1 MKFDDF
7 SIGDTF
13 NTKSYQL
20 SEDEII
26 KFARE
31 FDPQYMHI
39 DKNKASEG
47 RFNGIIASGMHTM
60 SLSFK
65 LWVETGKYG
74 EEVVAG
80 TQMNHVKFSKPVYRN
95 DTLRVVAEVTHKHS
109 IKKENGLLTVLLTT
123 FNQHDII
130 VFKAELTALVSN

>member
-20 SEDEII
+20 SEEEII
-26 KFARE
+26 KFAHE

-80 TQMNHVKFSKPVYRN
+80 TQMNHVKFSKPVYPN
-95 DTLRVVAEVTHKHS
+95 DTLRVVAKVTHKHS

-123 FNQHDII
+123 FNQHDTI
-130 VFKAELTALVSN
+130 VFKAELTVLVSN

>member
-20 SEDEII
+20 SEEEII

-39 DKNKASEG
+39 NKNKASEG

-80 TQMNHVKFSKPVYRN
+80 TQMNHVKFSKPVYPN
-95 DTLRVVAEVTHKHS
+95 DTLRVVAELHTN
-109 IKKENGLLTVLLTT
+109 IL
-123 FNQHDII
+123 
-130 VFKAELTALVSN
+130 

>member
-1 MKFDDF
+1 MNL
-7 SIGDTF
+7 IH
-13 NTKSYQL
+13 NICIL
-20 SEDEII
+20 I
-26 KFARE
+26 
-31 FDPQYMHI
+31 
-39 DKNKASEG
+39 KNKASEG

-80 TQMNHVKFSKPVYRN
+80 TQMNHVKFSKPVYPN

>member
-20 SEDEII
+20 SEEEII

-39 DKNKASEG
+39 NKNKASEG

-80 TQMNHVKFSKPVYRN
+80 TQMNHVKFSKPVYPN

-130 VFKAELTALVSN
+130 VLKLN

>member
-13 NTKSYQL
+13 KTATYQI

-26 KFARE
+26 KFASE

-39 DKNKASEG
+39 DKKKASEG

-74 EEVVAG
+74 EDVVAG
-80 TQMNHVKFSKPVYRN
+80 TQMNNVKFSKPVYPN
-95 DTLRVVAEVTHKHS
+95 DTLRVVAEVTNKHS
-109 IKKENGLLTVLLTT
+109 IKKENGLLTVALTT
-123 FNQHDII
+123 YNQNDII
-130 VFKAELTALVSN
+130 VFKSELTALLSN

>member
-20 SEDEII
+20 SEEEII

-47 RFNGIIASGMHTM
+47 GFNGIIASGMHTM

-80 TQMNHVKFSKPVYRN
+80 TQMNHVKFSKPVYPN

-130 VFKAELTALVSN
+130 VLKLN

>member
-13 NTKSYQL
+13 KTATYQI

-26 KFARE
+26 KFASE

-39 DKNKASEG
+39 DKKKASEG

-80 TQMNHVKFSKPVYRN
+80 TQMNNVKFSKPVYPN
-95 DTLRVVAEVTHKHS
+95 DTLRVVAEVTNKHS
-109 IKKENGLLTVLLTT
+109 IKKENGLLTVALTT
-123 FNQHDII
+123 YNQNDII
-130 VFKAELTALVSN
+130 VFKSELTALISN

>member
-13 NTKSYQL
+13 KTATYQI

-26 KFARE
+26 KFASE

-39 DKNKASEG
+39 DKKKASEG

-74 EEVVAG
+74 EDVVAG
-80 TQMNHVKFSKPVYRN
+80 TQMSNVKFSKPVYPN
-95 DTLRVVAEVTHKHS
+95 DTLRVVAEVTNKHS
-109 IKKENGLLTVLLTT
+109 IKKENGLLTVALTT
-123 FNQHDII
+123 YNQNDII
-130 VFKAELTALVSN
+130 VFKSELTALLSN

>member
-13 NTKSYQL
+13 NTKIYQL
-20 SEDEII
+20 SEEEII
-26 KFARE
+26 KFAHE

-80 TQMNHVKFSKPVYRN
+80 TQMNHVKFSKPVYPN

-123 FNQHDII
+123 F
-130 VFKAELTALVSN
+130 

>member
-20 SEDEII
+20 SEEEII
-26 KFARE
+26 KFAHE

-80 TQMNHVKFSKPVYRN
+80 TQMNHVKFSKPVYPN

-130 VFKAELTALVSN
+130 VF

>member
-20 SEDEII
+20 SEEEII
-26 KFARE
+26 KFAHE

-80 TQMNHVKFSKPVYRN
+80 TQMNHVKFSKPVYPN

-130 VFKAELTALVSN
+130 VLKLN